1 MEFSKIKATTCWK
14 FNLSDYK
21 LITNYIYF
29 ISLNLTDDDGA
40 EKTSKSL
47 KLRAFSQREE
57 PAPSQVVNSL
67 SQPAGAYSQASGYY

>member
-1 MEFSKIKATTCWK
+1 MFQTINR
-14 FNLSDYK
+14 F
-21 LITNYIYF
+21 IPIYIYF
-29 ISLNLTDDDGA
+29 INIYLTDDDGA
-40 EKTSKSL
+40 EKSSKSL